1 MYGRKMFQDM
11 IKQILYKIL
20 KSTLLDMSKQNIIF
34 NKGNPRICLLSI
46 KWWFYISCLINN
58 GKCWWQCSTLMKLIK
73 E

>member
-1 MYGRKMFQDM
+1 MFQDM

-46 KWWFYISCLINN
+46 KW
-58 GKCWWQCSTLMKLIK
+58 
-73 E
+73 